1 MDNRQK
7 LYLNL
12 TQLGLIL
19 TSIISFVFFII
30 KKYFLE
36 ANLYELELLVLLM
49 FSSFCG
55 AVFLY
60 FYPKFLR
67 IIQVFIF
74 FEIIFIVFVISY
86 LLKNPLELLW
96 VYLTLISAFII
107 TNKKIGT
114 ILSIFSLILLFIYSK
129 FLTLNINDFM
139 TLLIA
144 LIVFTI
150 FSYMS
155 VAIIENYEKERKKYE
170 KRIKDMAQKD
180 YLTGIFNRR
189 AFFEL
194 VNKNMNS
201 KSGILMLDID
211 FFKKINDTYGH
222 DVGDKVLKQFTKRV
236 SSVLRENDIFARI
249 GGEEFVIMMNNVDS
263 DSLMKKA
270 QEISNIVKNK
280 KMENINVT
288 VSIGGYLFND
298 NNIDFALKKADE
310 ALYKAKEQRDSIII
324 LD

>member
-1 MDNRQK
+1 MNIRQK
-7 LYLNL
+7 LYLTL

-19 TSIISFVFFII
+19 TSLISLVFLII
-30 KKYFLE
+30 KKYFLS
-36 ANLYELELLVLLM
+36 ATFYELELLVLLM
-49 FSSFCG
+49 FSSSLG
-55 AVFLY
+55 ALFLY
-60 FYPKFLR
+60 FYPKMLR
-67 IIQVFIF
+67 FVQVFVF
-74 FEIIFIVFVISY
+74 FEIILIVFLISY

-107 TNKKIGT
+107 SDKKIGMV
-114 ILSIFSLILLFIYSK
+114 LSLFALSLLIIYSY
-129 FLTLNINDFM
+129 FFNLNINDFM
-139 TLLIA
+139 TLFIA

-194 VNKNMNS
+194 ANKNINS
-201 KSGILMLDID
+201 KKGLLMLDID
-211 FFKKINDTYGH
+211 FFKKINDGYGH
-222 DVGDKVLKQFTKRV
+222 DTGDRVLKQFSQRV

-249 GGEEFVIMMNNVDS
+249 GGEEFIILINNIDK
-263 DSLMKKA
+263 DSLIKRAKEINEIIKDKK
-270 QEISNIVKNK
+270 I
-280 KMENINVT
+280 ENIDVT

-298 NNIDFALKKADE
+298 DNIDNALKRADE
-310 ALYKAKEQRDSIII
+310 ALYKAKEKRDAIVIF
-324 LD
+324 D